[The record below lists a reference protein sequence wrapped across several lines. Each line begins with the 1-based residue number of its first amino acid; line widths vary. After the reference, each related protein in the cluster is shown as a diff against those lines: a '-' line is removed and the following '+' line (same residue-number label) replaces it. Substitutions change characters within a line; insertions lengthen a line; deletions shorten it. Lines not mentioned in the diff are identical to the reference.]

1 MKRALNVFSVGD
13 FNNGIGYCMQDVCIS
28 FWKEDGTSD
37 MMLKVTD
44 ICSTDPSDPTYCA
57 TPADIK
63 VDRSK
68 VKIMAGLTGDD
79 AKLQGDQYPDKAWWF
94 FMK

>member
-1 MKRALNVFSVGD
+1 MNLGNFDKST
-13 FNNGIGYCMQDVCIS
+13 GYCMQDVCIS

-57 TPADIK
+57 TPASIK

-68 VKIMAGLTGDD
+68 VKIMAGLTDND
-79 AKLQGDQYPDKAWWF
+79 PSLQGDQYPEMTWWF
-94 FMK
+94 FMKSVCN